1 MNKPHQNKQF
11 FTQSHIFWKYVH
23 TSIWTEHW
31 CTPSFKKK
39 KKTKQLSWLPLIAN
53 GSFTW
58 SQWVNTSF
66 AHCYSREEQ
75 LKLVT
80 LGNYWVF
87 FFYFYIFFGKF
98 FQVSFFLSF
107 LKILICNG
115 RIKFTKFFHHL
126 VHSNNNILSLS
137 PFKWCRNYIILRLHA
152 LSSTLG
158 I

>member
-39 KKTKQLSWLPLIAN
+39 KDQTTVMASSNCK
-53 GSFTW
+53 
-58 SQWVNTSF
+58 WVIYLESVGKYIFRSLLQQRGT
-66 AHCYSREEQ
+66 AQACHPR
-75 LKLVT
+75 KL
-80 LGNYWVF
+80 LGF